1 LSGIESVA
9 DNPIFNDWFALIS
22 VRTGLNHEGVISPP
36 ASTTSGTPLAL
47 SISWMIL
54 ISDPSGNHL
63 ITSPIVLPSVPSE
76 TYVLSS
82 YQSSQG

>member
-9 DNPIFNDWFALIS
+9 DNPTLNDWFALIS
-22 VRTGLNHEGVISPP
+22 VRTGLNHDGVISPP
-36 ASTTSGTPLAL
+36 LSTVSGTPLGL

-63 ITSPIVLPSVPSE
+63 CVEPIVLPSVPSE

-82 YQSSQG
+82 YQ

>member
-1 LSGIESVA
+1 MLK
-9 DNPIFNDWFALIS
+9 DWFALMS
-22 VRTGLNHEGVISPP
+22 VRTGLYHDGVISPP
-36 ASTTSGTPLAL
+36 VSTISGTPLGL

-63 ITSPIVLPSVPSE
+63 ITSPEVLPSVPAD

-82 YQSSQG
+82 YQGSQG